1 VDEGA
6 RLSDLI
12 RSLGLALVGTM
23 HPKMLWLS
31 FRPFLIV
38 SIFWGIVIWLIWSPA
53 LEILRTF
60 LTASIFT
67 SWIQS
72 GLEYVGFDEAR
83 AWIAP
88 LFLVILL
95 IPIIAI
101 SLLVFIAFSTVPA
114 VVDSVVKQK
123 AYEGIMRI
131 KGGSLVGSFFYTLWS
146 ALICLALVMLT
157 LPVWWIPPL
166 FAILPPLLWGWLT
179 MRLMAYDVLLD
190 HATAEERN
198 QLLEEHRW
206 TLLGMGVV
214 AGLIGAVPT
223 FFWATSVLALVLFPF
238 VSFVA
243 LWIYSLIFIFS
254 ALWFSHFLLYA
265 LKQLRQKEQLNTID
279 TSATLIAN
287 SSNSGLI
294 DG

>member
-1 VDEGA
+1 
-6 RLSDLI
+6 
-12 RSLGLALVGTM
+12 M

-38 SIFWGIVIWLIWSPA
+38 SIFWGVVIWLIWSPA
-53 LEILRTF
+53 LEMLRTF

-95 IPIIAI
+95 IPIITI

-123 AYEGIMRI
+123 AYEGLVRI
-131 KGGSLVGSFFYTLWS
+131 KGGSFVGSFFYTLWS

-190 HATAEERN
+190 HATPEERN

-214 AGLIGAVPT
+214 AGMIGAVPT

-254 ALWFSHFLLYA
+254 ALWFSHFLLHA
-265 LKQLRQKEQLNTID
+265 LKQLRQKEHMNTID
-279 TSATLIAN
+279 TSATLITN
-287 SSNSGLI
+287 PSNPGVI

>member
-1 VDEGA
+1 M
-6 RLSDLI
+6 SDLI

-53 LEILRTF
+53 LEMLRTF

-123 AYEGIMRI
+123 AYEGLVRI
-131 KGGSLVGSFFYTLWS
+131 KGGSFVGSFFYTLWS

-190 HATAEERN
+190 HATPEERN

-214 AGLIGAVPT
+214 AGMIGAVPT

-254 ALWFSHFLLYA
+254 ALWFSHFLLHA
-265 LKQLRQKEQLNTID
+265 LKQLRQKEHMNTID
-279 TSATLIAN
+279 TSATLITN
-287 SSNSGLI
+287 PSNPGVI

>member
-1 VDEGA
+1 
-6 RLSDLI
+6 LSDLI

-38 SIFWGIVIWLIWSPA
+38 SIFWGVVIWLIWSPA
-53 LEILRTF
+53 LEMLRTF

-123 AYEGIMRI
+123 AYEGLVRI
-131 KGGSLVGSFFYTLWS
+131 KGGSFVGSFFYTLWS

-190 HATAEERN
+190 HATPDERS

-214 AGLIGAVPT
+214 AGMIGAVPT

-254 ALWFSHFLLYA
+254 ALWFSHFLLHA
-265 LKQLRQKEQLNTID
+265 LKQLRQKEHKNTID
-279 TSATLIAN
+279 TSATLITN
-287 SSNSGLI
+287 SSNPGVI

>member
-1 VDEGA
+1 VGEV
-6 RLSDLI
+6 I

-38 SIFWGIVIWLIWSPA
+38 SIFWGCVIWLIWSPA

-60 LTASIFT
+60 LTGSIFT

-72 GLEYVGFDEAR
+72 ALEMVGFDGAR

-88 LFLVILL
+88 LFLVMLL
-95 IPIIAI
+95 IPVIAI

-114 VVDSVVKQK
+114 VVQSVVKQG
-123 AYEGIMRI
+123 AYKDLQRLH
-131 KGGSLVGSFFYTLWS
+131 GGSFIGSFFYTLWS
-146 ALICLALVMLT
+146 SLICLALVFLT

-166 FAILPPLLWGWLT
+166 VAIFPPLLWGWLT
-179 MRLMAYDVLLD
+179 MRLMSYDVLAN
-190 HATAEERN
+190 HASAEERN
-198 QLLEEHRW
+198 QLLETHRW

-214 AGLIGAVPT
+214 AGMFGAVPT
-223 FFWATSVLALVLFPF
+223 FFWATSALALVLFPF

-254 ALWFSHFLLYA
+254 ALWFSHYLLNA
-265 LKQLRQKEQLNTID
+265 LKQLREQTKTID
-279 TSATLIAN
+279 SPTTLIADRTSTTN
-287 SSNSGLI
+287 PGII